1 MVYIEIIYLL
11 LYSIV
16 CFLIVKNIHKAKVDE
31 IYNDYV
37 NKLKRIDSEF
47 LALRR
52 VFEDY
57 MRKTQQDVSNQ
68 NKQYLSEM
76 NKDISKKIKELSDDI
91 KNRPII

>member
-1 MVYIEIIYLL
+1 MVYIEIIYLV

-16 CFLIVKNIHKAKVDE
+16 CFLIVKNIHKTKVDE
-31 IYNDYV
+31 IYNDYI

-47 LALRR
+47 LSLRR

-57 MRKTQQDVSNQ
+57 MRKAQQDISDQ

-76 NKDISKKIKELSDDI
+76 NRDISKKIKELSDNI
-91 KNRPII
+91 KNRPVI

>member
-37 NKLKRIDSEF
+37 SKLEF
-47 LALRR
+47 LNSELLKI
-52 VFEDY
+52 
-57 MRKTQQDVSNQ
+57 KTDVNSHFDEVKKDVSDQ
-68 NKQYLSEM
+68 NKQS
-76 NKDISKKIKELSDDI
+76 
-91 KNRPII
+91 